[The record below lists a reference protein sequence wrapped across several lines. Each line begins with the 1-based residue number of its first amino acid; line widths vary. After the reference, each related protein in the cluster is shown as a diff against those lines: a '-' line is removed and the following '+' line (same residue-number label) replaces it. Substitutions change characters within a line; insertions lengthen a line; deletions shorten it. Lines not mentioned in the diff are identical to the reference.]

1 MLYSIL
7 PIEYEKVPD
16 KNHLVGII
24 GNQVKILNGPAAVK
38 QEYPSKNKT
47 RNKPDSYIECGMYG
61 INEVTVSSSV
71 WEDEKDMLIA
81 KSENLPFYKNC

>member
-1 MLYSIL
+1 MSMLYSIL

-38 QEYPSKNKT
+38 QEYPSKK
-47 RNKPDSYIECGMYG
+47 KASISPI
-61 INEVTVSSSV
+61 
-71 WEDEKDMLIA
+71 LIQ
-81 KSENLPFYKNC
+81 NVGCMG